1 MMRMIRFAVASV
13 AVLGLVAGCAD
24 DPSDVPVAET
34 TSTAAPATTIE
45 MAADAAEQ
53 PSVRTITGSVTYS
66 DSFFTM
72 GVNDPLIVLED
83 QSGFVERDRSFVIPV
98 ESQTLGRLTSDFDIS
113 PFTYSLDLPAEPQG
127 GLHDVDNDTTADT
140 GVMVYAVAYWTNTF
154 GDAYLEERDLGGGG
168 WSTAYASIRVSDAAE
183 SYLEVTGGRVLV
195 YAPDAMQGFPT
206 DFGPD
211 AKLFTADDPTA
222 PVPAGWSVVDLDTAP
237 FTVSQPENAEVDLI
251 EPDSAALDDFSAL
264 PYPEAFDAMVEK
276 FRNEYAFTE
285 LKGID
290 WDGLA
295 TTFRPQ
301 VEAATTPAEFAAA
314 LDGFAKSIPDGHVGV
329 ITDLLDDAF
338 APFAGGLGIAIA
350 EADDGTVVVSYVAP
364 GSPAEEAGLV
374 VGATVSAMSGQPIGD
389 VVEVVE
395 PPSGPFSSER
405 GRRLQQLR
413 YATRFPLDGE
423 PVEVA
428 YANPGGPE
436 RTVSLA
442 VVDETDSLQASS
454 VYAGLDGT
462 ELPVEFELLPSG
474 AGYIRI
480 TSFSDDYQLTVR
492 LWERALSTMTDY
504 GVESLVIDLRA
515 NGGGNMY
522 VADQMA
528 AYFFDDRTPVG
539 NTAWYDESIDDFR
552 LDPQWES
559 TMIPPPATQRFGGK
573 VVAIVGPGCFSACEF
588 FGYDLTVDDRATI
601 VGYDATEGLGG
612 TVTQFAMPEGIMVQ
626 ITTGR
631 AVDPTGS
638 IHLEGIGVVPG
649 IDVPRTVDA
658 IVRQANGEDV
668 LLAAA
673 EEALG

>member
-1 MMRMIRFAVASV
+1 MIKFVIAS
-13 AVLGLVAGCAD
+13 AALLGLVAGCAD

-83 QSGFVERDRSFVIPV
+83 QSGFVERDRSFIMPV
-98 ESQTLGRLTSDFDIS
+98 ESQTLGRLTSDFDTS
-113 PFTYSLDLPAEPQG
+113 PVTYSLDLPAEPQG
-127 GLHDVDNDTTADT
+127 GLHDVDNDTTDDT
-140 GVMVYAVAYWTNTF
+140 GVMVYAVAYWTNMF

-168 WSTAYASIRVSDAAE
+168 WSTAYASTRVSDAAE

-195 YAPDAMQGFPT
+195 YAPDATQGFPT

-211 AKLFTADDPTA
+211 GKLFTADDPTGA
-222 PVPAGWSVVDLDTAP
+222 VPAGWSVVDLDTAP
-237 FTVSQPENAEVDLI
+237 FTVSQPETAEVDLI
-251 EPDSAALDDFSAL
+251 EPDSAALDDYSAL

-290 WDGLA
+290 WDELA
-295 TTFRPQ
+295 STFRPQ
-301 VEAATTPAEFAAA
+301 VEAATSPAEFAAV
-314 LDGFAKSIPDGHVGV
+314 LDGFARSIPDGHVGV
-329 ITDLLDDAF
+329 ITDLLADAF

-454 VYAGLDGT
+454 VFAGFDGT

-480 TSFSDDYQLTVR
+480 TSFSDDLQLTVR
-492 LWERALSTMTDY
+492 LWERALATMTDY
-504 GVESLVIDLRA
+504 GVESLVIDLRS
-515 NGGGNMY
+515 NGGGNGY

-552 LDPQWES
+552 LDPYWES
-559 TMIPPPATQRFGGK
+559 TMNPPPATQRFAGK
-573 VVAIVGPGCFSACEF
+573 IVAIVGPGCFSACEF

-601 VGYDATEGLGG
+601 VGYDATDGLGG
-612 TVTQFAMPEGIMVQ
+612 GVTQFAMPEGIMVQ

-631 AVDPTGS
+631 AVDTTGK
-638 IHLEGIGVVPG
+638 IHLEGIGVVP
-649 IDVPRTVDA
+649 DVKVPRTVDS
-658 IVRQANGEDV
+658 IVREANGEDV